1 MGFPGGSVV
10 KNLHTSAEDE
20 GSIPGPGRPQT
31 QLRPRATATEPM
43 LQSLGAAAT
52 GSHSHGRKLK
62 QNRSMKIKHL
72 PLSVPHL
79 SCFPIGILNII
90 NVSSVTYIFT
100 YLYIFSCL
108 IFIFKT

>member
-72 PLSVPHL
+72 